1 MGSRDRPLTECGR
14 VFAQFS
20 HHRECSPLLGALVFF
35 VSFFCDPVVVVIRL
49 PSRHY
54 RLLAL
59 LLAATIIEAK
69 FAEPKFAAIIG

>member
-1 MGSRDRPLTECGR
+1 VSLPS
-14 VFAQFS
+14 S
-20 HHRECSPLLGALVFF
+20 HITANAPRFLARWFFLLV
-35 VSFFCDPVVVVIRL
+35 FFCDPVVVVIRL